1 MHILTKI
8 FVVIATFLSIALSM
22 LVIAYATNV
31 DRIRADYADETAR
44 KLTAEAAHAVSAASS
59 GREII
64 RQKDTINAQQSELTE
79 IRKQLT
85 QLQNE
90 RAQLQVAKNKAE
102 AELGATIAKINQQAE
117 QVKTALEL
125 QSKANEEL
133 TGLRASELKLRTRA
147 LSAEQT
153 INDLTSQNDVLNQN
167 YRALQEELAM
177 IKRDVTNVA
186 AGAVASSN
194 NRPFEYTGP
203 VISGRIESV
212 ERDVASGKT
221 LAKLSVGSN
230 DRIAKN
236 MILRVVREGQFIANI
251 VVEQTDLSFSIGAVD
266 TLGRPTE
273 VRSGDVI
280 VSRVQ

>member
-1 MHILTKI
+1 MSISR
-8 FVVIATFLSIALSM
+8 ATFLTAIVAASF
-22 LVIAYATNV
+22 ATAAV
-31 DRIRADYADETAR
+31 RADE
-44 KLTAEAAHAVSAASS
+44 LAATV
-59 GREII
+59 
-64 RQKDTINAQQSELTE
+64 
-79 IRKQLT
+79 
-85 QLQNE
+85 
-90 RAQLQVAKNKAE
+90 
-102 AELGATIAKINQQAE
+102 AKINQQAE

-212 ERDVASGKT
+212 ERDVASGNARHAAVNRVDKAGRLPGKT
-221 LAKLSVGSN
+221 PPLARTHRVC
-230 DRIAKN
+230 DDAAAK
-236 MILRVVREGQFIANI
+236 II
-251 VVEQTDLSFSIGAVD
+251 D
-266 TLGRPTE
+266 
-273 VRSGDVI
+273 GDP
-280 VSRVQ
+280 RYRARRHR